1 MSRHW
6 AVILAGGDGVR
17 LRGLTRSITGDDR
30 PKQFCALVGADA
42 LLTALAVLPVRGVH
56 WSDLGDPERVLA
68 TRRRAHAVPMED
80 LIPVATSA

>member
-1 MSRHW
+1 
-6 AVILAGGDGVR
+6 
-17 LRGLTRSITGDDR
+17 
-30 PKQFCALVGADA
+30 
-42 LLTALAVLPVRGVH
+42 VLPVRGVH